1 METITRK
8 WSDDYKQASSE
19 GGREGGRTERNMKKL

>member
-19 GGREGGRTERNMKKL
+19 GGEKEGELKEI